1 MLEKIYS
8 LGVNFPKTVIAIV
21 AALTAFFAMQL
32 DGLRWET
39 DARVYLPKGHEA
51 IIYDEKVDDIFGVKD
66 TLIVSIVNEKEGIY
80 NPETLARIARLT
92 KKVTQLPGVLAT
104 RDVDIASI
112 ASSTVFEGDEQRFG
126 SRPIMDEVPQT
137 PEQIAALK
145 KTIEDHKDI
154 LVGNLVSADGTA
166 AMIRIKIKEG
176 QQHRYMTYFQVKN
189 LISKELGEE
198 PDWGPWGAGNTDSDG
213 KWGGNEWTNADGTPK
228 KKSSSG
234 TDEPWAGNQ
243 WVNSDGSPKN
253 QTKVEETTKKPDS
266 DFAGNKW
273 VKTDGTPKPA
283 AAQAQKEEADWQGN
297 QWINADGSAKKD
309 PNQPDKDFA
318 GNKWVKTDGTPKPSA
333 AQTQKEETDWQGN
346 QWVNADGSAKK
357 NPNQPDKDFAG
368 NKWVKTDGTP
378 KPAAAQ
384 TQKEEADWQ
393 GNQWVNADGSAK
405 KDPNQPDK
413 DFAGNKWV
421 KTDGTPKPAAA
432 QTQKEEADWQG
443 NQWVNADGSAKKD
456 PNQPDKDFAGN
467 KWVKTDGTP
476 KPAAAQTQKEESDW
490 QGNQWVNADGSAK
503 TDPVKSNANF
513 VGNKWVNADGSPKE
527 SAKQKVKEESDWAG
541 NKWLNLDGTQ
551 RKALLANA
559 LPEGE
564 EWMASDFEVSESKAK
579 KVLLS
584 SNIPNADPSKP
595 INDTF
600 FLAGRPV
607 IEVSSGLY
615 AMADMEK
622 MVPLLIA
629 VMAIVLLIIFR
640 TWRGMLLPILVMS
653 SAIIWTFGLM
663 VVTNVPLYTI
673 STMLPVILVAV
684 GIGDGV
690 HLMSAYYDKVL
701 HNPQEDSYKIVKETT
716 SQLGPP
722 LIMTSITTAIGF
734 LALFFAE
741 MPPFKIFGVFALIGI
756 LFSWVISITLLPAI
770 LSLLKPKVGNYLAK
784 RRAIRVYD
792 EKNRLALFLTQSGRW
807 IESHRTPSVI
817 ILAVLVIVSVIGT
830 SRLYV
835 DSSWM
840 SDFREETDITK
851 ATNVLNSK
859 FSGSIFLN
867 VVIEAKEK
875 DAFKNPAL
883 LNKMQGLQEYV
894 ETLPHVGDSISVVDY
909 IKSMNKTLHAGD
921 ETFNVIPE
929 SAKQVGE
936 YLFLF
941 SVSGRPEQ
949 LDSVVDFD
957 YQTGLVTVIIQT
969 DHTKDLKHIM
979 DSVNSYVDKE
989 FTDLDVDV
997 NLSGSGNNS
1006 FVWAQLLIDSQTT
1019 AIVISKIAILI
1030 VATIVFASLIAGFYV
1045 VIPVTLSTLFVAGVA
1060 GLLSI
1065 PLDVSTALAAGI
1077 AIGVGVD
1084 YAIHY
1089 LFRYIRERKL
1099 GQDHEQATAMTLRTT
1114 GHTIVLNATVVTVGF
1129 SVLFFSQ
1136 FPPHMK
1142 LGIFVTAYMIMS
1154 CLVAVW
1160 VLPALISYFKPTFAE
1175 PGKHES

>member
-384 TQKEEADWQ
+384 VQKEE
-393 GNQWVNADGSAK
+393 
-405 KDPNQPDK
+405 
-413 DFAGNKWV
+413 
-421 KTDGTPKPAAA
+421 T
-432 QTQKEEADWQG
+432 
-443 NQWVNADGSAKKD
+443 
-456 PNQPDKDFAGN
+456 
-467 KWVKTDGTP
+467 
-476 KPAAAQTQKEESDW
+476 DW